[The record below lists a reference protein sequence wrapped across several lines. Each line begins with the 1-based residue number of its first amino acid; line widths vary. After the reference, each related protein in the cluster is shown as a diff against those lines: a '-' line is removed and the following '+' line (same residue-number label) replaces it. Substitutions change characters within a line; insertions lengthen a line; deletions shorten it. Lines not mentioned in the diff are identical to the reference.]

1 MVRRLFD
8 ALYSA
13 LERIYVLRQLSY
25 ALHGFLVG
33 LHLALGILHL
43 LPLEQ
48 SITFSLS
55 PDDDPSDTSLAVAMT
70 MSGTIF
76 ATLYGSLLIWIT
88 QKLALMRLLT
98 SRQTLTAMHDEY
110 NSWIGIGSAM
120 LALAG
125 QRRIRSALPW
135 VSCITA
141 YLVCITALHST
152 VPSMVTVKIGEV
164 DFEDYVT
171 TRLAYPDVKG
181 MLYSGASSSDTAPN
195 LYHALFTDA
204 SSLLPYIALLNG
216 DQEPGLARS
225 TIYDITMPEAG
236 MRQSNSTTLVNS
248 TTFSVK
254 CGKLESLELEDYYPK
269 DAREVRHYDLS
280 HVYPNGAKQDGLR
293 IYNMQPNNAMAFA
306 WLNSSTDA
314 DARPAYN
321 RSFYLYGTFNVMDSA
336 GVWLPNLTLPQR
348 VAAGAPVNIS
358 VVGCNL
364 YSNDSFVHVN
374 TTTRLAVREE
384 VANMSTSIRKSV
396 CSAHWESYEPQG
408 AVKAE
413 ELDILDLWTPAI
425 SKQYETNFSLGR
437 SETHKLGFMAKYLT
451 ARLGLRLPSYSGA
464 YVPRQRVH
472 LYELENALSELV
484 ASYFWALNQVNTN
497 DQYGIERTS
506 VTTTLVPMPV
516 RKFRLNRLSIFS
528 GLIISLALLFMN
540 YLLVRPRAARAKH
553 AVDIL
558 DSLGLLQTV
567 WFLRDRPDVLSTVGR
582 VENPVEDDLR
592 LAGMFVLEP
601 DLRGSV
607 CVRQSE
613 FVGGGEA
620 PIPLVLMPAEP
631 DQWREGEVGWYGM
644 GAAKL
649 DADSTPSHWQAFDRQ
664 G

>member
-1 MVRRLFD
+1 MIKRFFD
-8 ALYSA
+8 ALYAA
-13 LERIYVLRQLSY
+13 LDRAYVLRQLSY

-88 QKLALMRLLT
+88 QKLALRRLLT

-110 NSWIGIGSAM
+110 NSWIGIG
-120 LALAG
+120 
-125 QRRIRSALPW
+125 ALPW

-152 VPSMVTVKIGEV
+152 VPSMVTVKVGEV

-181 MLYSGASSSDTAPN
+181 MLYSSASTSENTPN

-248 TTFSVK
+248 TTFSVR
-254 CGKLESLELEDYYPK
+254 CGKLESLKLEDYHPK

-280 HVYPNGAKQDGLR
+280 HVYPNGTRQDGLR

-306 WLNSSTDA
+306 WLNSSLDA

-321 RSFYLYGTFNVMDSA
+321 RSFYLHGTFNVMDSA

-348 VAAGAPVNIS
+348 VAAGAPVNMSIL
-358 VVGCNL
+358 GCNL

-384 VANMSTSIRKSV
+384 VANMSTS
-396 CSAHWESYEPQG
+396 AHWESYEPL
-408 AVKAE
+408 ADVKAD
-413 ELDILDLWTPAI
+413 ELDILDLWTTAI

-437 SETHKLGFMAKYLT
+437 SETHKLGFMAKYLM
-451 ARLGLRLPSYSGA
+451 ARLGLKLPSYSGA

-497 DQYGIERTS
+497 NQYGIERTS

-528 GLIISLALLFMN
+528 GLVISLALLVMN
-540 YLLVRPRAARAKH
+540 YLLVRPRVSRAKH

-582 VENPVEDDLR
+582 VENPVEDELR
-592 LAGMFVLEP
+592 IAGMFVLEP
-601 DLRGSV
+601 DMRGSV
-607 CVRQSE
+607 
-613 FVGGGEA
+613 GEA
-620 PIPLVLMPAEP
+620 PIPLLLIPAET
-631 DQWREGEVGWYGM
+631 DNWRGGDGGKEEQGT
-644 GAAKL
+644 AL

>member
-13 LERIYVLRQLSY
+13 LERVYVLRQLSY

-88 QKLALMRLLT
+88 QKLALRRLLT

-181 MLYSGASSSDTAPN
+181 MLYSGTSSAESAPN

-248 TTFSVK
+248 TTFTVK
-254 CGKLESLELEDYYPK
+254 CGKLESLKLEDYYPK

-280 HVYPNGAKQDGLR
+280 HVYPNGTRQDGLR

-306 WLNSSTDA
+306 WLNSSSDA

-348 VAAGAPVNIS
+348 VAAGAPVNMS
-358 VVGCNL
+358 VLGCNL

-384 VANMSTSIRKSV
+384 VANMSTS
-396 CSAHWESYEPQG
+396 AHWESYEPQG
-408 AVKAE
+408 AAKAE
-413 ELDILDLWTPAI
+413 ELDILDLWTTAI

-451 ARLGLRLPSYSGA
+451 ARLGLKLPSYSGA

-497 DQYGIERTS
+497 NQYGIERTS
-506 VTTTLVPMPV
+506 VTTTLIPMPV

-528 GLIISLALLFMN
+528 GLVISLALLLMN

-601 DLRGSV
+601 DMRDSV
-607 CVRQSE
+607 CARGGGCARGGVCA
-613 FVGGGEA
+613 GGGEA
-620 PIPLVLMPAEP
+620 PIPLVLMPAET
-631 DQWREGEVGWYGM
+631 DQWREGEVGWEEL
-644 GAAKL
+644 GAAKI
-649 DADSTPSHWQAFDRQ
+649 DADSTPPHWQAFDRQ

>member
-1 MVRRLFD
+1 
-8 ALYSA
+8 
-13 LERIYVLRQLSY
+13 
-25 ALHGFLVG
+25 
-33 LHLALGILHL
+33 
-43 LPLEQ
+43 
-48 SITFSLS
+48 
-55 PDDDPSDTSLAVAMT
+55 

-88 QKLALMRLLT
+88 QKLALRRLLT
-98 SRQTLTAMHDEY
+98 SRQTLTAIHDEY

-152 VPSMVTVKIGEV
+152 VPSMVTVKVGEV

-181 MLYSGASSSDTAPN
+181 MLYSGTSAMENEPN

-225 TIYDITMPEAG
+225 TIYDITMPEVV

-254 CGKLESLELEDYYPK
+254 CGKLESLELEDYHPK

-280 HVYPNGAKQDGLR
+280 HVYPNGTKQDGLR
-293 IYNMQPNNAMAFA
+293 IYNMQPNNVMAFA
-306 WLNSSTDA
+306 WLNSSSDA
-314 DARPAYN
+314 DAHSAYN

-336 GVWLPNLTLPQR
+336 GVDLPNLTLPQR
-348 VAAGAPVNIS
+348 VAAGAPVNML

-364 YSNDSFVHVN
+364 YSNDSFIHVN

-384 VANMSTSIRKSV
+384 LANMSTS
-396 CSAHWESYEPQG
+396 AHWDSYEPLA
-408 AVKAE
+408 AVNAE
-413 ELDILDLWTPAI
+413 ELDILDLWTTAI

-437 SETHKLGFMAKYLT
+437 SDAHKLSFMAKYLT
-451 ARLGLRLPSYSGA
+451 SRLGLRLPSYLGA
-464 YVPRQRVH
+464 YVPRQHVSLH
-472 LYELENALSELV
+472 ELENALGELV

-497 DQYGIERTS
+497 NQYGIERTS
-506 VTTTLVPMPV
+506 VTTALIPIPV
-516 RKFRLNRLSIFS
+516 RIFRLNRLSIFS
-528 GLIISLALLFMN
+528 GLVISLALLLMN
-540 YLLVRPRAARAKH
+540 YLLVRPRVSRAKH

-582 VENPVEDDLR
+582 VENPLEDELR

-601 DLRGSV
+601 DLRDSV
-607 CVRQSE
+607 CVRDGGCQCARDG
-613 FVGGGEA
+613 VCAGGGEA
-620 PIPLVLMPAEP
+620 PIPLVLIPAET
-631 DQWREGEVGWYGM
+631 DQWREGDGGREEWGT
-644 GAAKL
+644 AKL

-664 G
+664 E

>member
-1 MVRRLFD
+1 MRRIFD
-8 ALYSA
+8 ALYVA
-13 LERIYVLRQLSY
+13 LDRVYVLRQLSY

-88 QKLALMRLLT
+88 QKLALRRLLT

-110 NSWIGIGSAM
+110 SSWIGIGSAI

-135 VSCITA
+135 VSCISA

-152 VPSMVTVKIGEV
+152 VPSMVTIKIGEV
-164 DFEDYVT
+164 DLEDSVT

-181 MLYSGASSSDTAPN
+181 MLYSGTSTLQNAPN
-195 LYHALFTDA
+195 LYHAPFTDA

-248 TTFSVK
+248 TTFDVR
-254 CGKLESLELEDYYPK
+254 CGKLESLKLEDYHPK

-280 HVYPNGAKQDGLR
+280 HVYSNGTKQEGLR

-306 WLNSSTDA
+306 WLNSSSDA
-314 DARPAYN
+314 DAPPAYN

-348 VAAGAPVNIS
+348 VAAGAPVNMS

-374 TTTRLAVREE
+374 TTTRLAVGEE
-384 VANMSTSIRKSV
+384 VANMSTS
-396 CSAHWESYEPQG
+396 AHWESFEPLG

-413 ELDILDLWTPAI
+413 ELNILDLWTTAI
-425 SKQYETNFSLGR
+425 SKQYETNSSLGR

-451 ARLGLRLPSYSGA
+451 ARLSLKLPSYSGA

-472 LYELENALSELV
+472 LYELENALSELA

-497 DQYGIERTS
+497 NQYGIERTS
-506 VTTTLVPMPV
+506 VTTTLVPIPV

-528 GLIISLALLFMN
+528 GLVISVALLVMN
-540 YLLVRPRAARAKH
+540 YLLVRPRVSRAKH
-553 AVDIL
+553 AHAADVL

-582 VENPVEDDLR
+582 VENPLEDELR
-592 LAGMFVLEP
+592 LAGMFMMEP
-601 DLRGSV
+601 DVRDSI
-607 CVRQSE
+607 CVRQSQ
-613 FVGGGEA
+613 FAGGGEA
-620 PIPLVLMPAEP
+620 PIPLVLIPAET
-631 DQWREGEVGWYGM
+631 DQWREGEGGRDGM

-649 DADSTPSHWQAFDRQ
+649 DADSTPSHWQAFERL